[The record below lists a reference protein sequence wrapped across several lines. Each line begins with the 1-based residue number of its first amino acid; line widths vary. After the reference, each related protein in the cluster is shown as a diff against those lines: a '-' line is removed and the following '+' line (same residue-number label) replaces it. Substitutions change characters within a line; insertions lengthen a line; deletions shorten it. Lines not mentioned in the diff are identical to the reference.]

1 MECIQA
7 KRFSADVYG
16 GIRASGLECKPEWEA
31 RLGGFEEGSGIHLL
45 YICIMCSHL
54 SEPCNMLGL
63 SDFHFLSI
71 PSEYGQET
79 TQLKYEA

>member
-54 SEPCNMLGL
+54 SEPCNMFGL
-63 SDFHFLSI
+63 ATSTFSQFP
-71 PSEYGQET
+71 PSMDRK
-79 TQLKYEA
+79 LRN